1 MSLILRSRFFYI
13 LIFSFFLNSFKS
25 QLLEKSYFLLDS
37 LRKEKISKAD
47 LETLEFFLKKYH
59 KASTDTAKLGNLME
73 MVENL
78 NSEDLWPKY
87 NLFLNKTASQRIED
101 ETNPSLILFYKRVLA
116 QTINNIGF
124 YEQNYT
130 GNIRKA
136 MDSYKETEKIQ
147 KSIKDWSGLIIT
159 KSNIA
164 VLMHNNGNTAKAI
177 ELYKEAISINDNNKL
192 NANTAAVYNNLAD
205 VYSYIQDT
213 VNAIVNLNK
222 ALEVAIR
229 FKQKSM
235 IAQELQNLGV
245 VYYKKGKMDI
255 SFKYFK
261 KSLELR
267 NEIGDVLGACRSKIN
282 LANICVNNNQLSE
295 AKRYLEEV
303 TELVK
308 FSENLHLKY
317 LFHYSLGIFNE
328 KINQTK
334 TAIDNYEKSLNYA
347 KQINN
352 LIEELNALNSLLQLY
367 EKTGNLKSVVNSFK
381 RIKEIELVLNVENL
395 KRNITRSQ
403 VEAEYLKRE
412 AELKENQRIRELEA
426 EQRQAKQK
434 LTIIAVLILLFVFIT
449 FTYFISRALKKNK
462 QMNAIILAQ
471 KAEVESQKELIEEKA
486 FELAIKHKDITDSIN
501 YAKRIQSSLIPTQE
515 ELNKIEKKLT
525 VLFQPRDVVSGDFY
539 WITKSDNLLLF
550 AMADCTGH
558 GVPGAFMSIIGINH
572 LHAIVNENDITMPDQ
587 ILNELKVRVIS
598 SLNIHNSDDS
608 KRDGMDVAIISIMG
622 NQLLYSGANQSIY
635 IIRNQNELIQ
645 LKGDRQP
652 VGLSDTTHSFTS
664 HPLELIKGDRVV
676 MFTDGIVDQFG
687 GDATNGVNQG
697 GKKLKITT
705 LKKWLLESSG
715 LAIEE
720 QKLFIQEKLNNFK
733 LNFEQTDDI
742 SLAIYEY

>member
-1 MSLILRSRFFYI
+1 MSLILRNKLLQI
-13 LIFSFFLNSFKS
+13 LIFSFFLNPIKA
-25 QLLEKSYFLLDS
+25 QLHDKSYYLLDS
-37 LRKEKISKAD
+37 LKKEKISKPD
-47 LETLEFFLKKYH
+47 LETLEFFLKKYY

-73 MVENL
+73 LVENL
-78 NSEDLWPKY
+78 NAEDLWPRY
-87 NLFLNKTASQRIED
+87 NLYVNKVAKQRIEKA
-101 ETNPSLILFYKRVLA
+101 TNPALILFYKRILA

-136 MDSYKETEKIQ
+136 MDSYKQTEKIQ
-147 KSIKDWSGLIIT
+147 NSIEDWSGLIIT

-164 VLMHNNGNTAKAI
+164 VLLHNTGNTAKAI

-192 NANTAAVYNNLAD
+192 NANTSAVYNNLAD

-245 VYYKKGKMDI
+245 VYNKKGKMDI

-267 NEIGDVLGACRSKIN
+267 NEIGDELGVCRSKIN
-282 LANICVNNNQLSE
+282 LANICINNNKIAE
-295 AKRYLEEV
+295 AKRYLEDV
-303 TELVK
+303 TGLVK
-308 FSENLHLKY
+308 SSENLQIKY
-317 LFHYSLGIFNE
+317 LYHYSLGILNE

-334 TAIDNYEKSLNYA
+334 TAIDNYEKALNYA
-347 KQINN
+347 IQITN
-352 LIEELNALNSLLQLY
+352 LVEEFNTLNVLAPLY
-367 EKTGNLKSVVNSFK
+367 EKEGNLHRVINSYK
-381 RIKEIELVLNVENL
+381 RIKEIELVLNRENL
-395 KRNITRSQ
+395 KRNLTRSQ
-403 VEAEYLKRE
+403 VE

-434 LTIIAVLILLFVFIT
+434 LTIITVLILLLVFIL
-449 FTYFISRALKKNK
+449 FSYFISRALKKNK
-462 QMNAIILAQ
+462 QMNTIILAQ

-486 FELAIKHKDITDSIN
+486 HELAIKHKDITDSIN
-501 YAKRIQSSLIPTQE
+501 YAQRIQSSLIPAQE
-515 ELNKIEKKLT
+515 EVNRIENKITL
-525 VLFQPRDVVSGDFY
+525 LFQPRDLVSGDFY
-539 WITKSDNLLLF
+539 WFTKFENKFLF
-550 AMADCTGH
+550 ALADCTGH

-572 LHAIVNENDITMPDQ
+572 LHAIVNEKEITMPDQ
-587 ILNELKVRVIS
+587 ILNELKTRVIS

-608 KRDGMDVAIISIMG
+608 KSDGMDVALISVEG

-635 IIRNQNELIQ
+635 ILRKQQELIQ
-645 LKGDRQP
+645 IKGDRQP
-652 VGLSDTTHSFTS
+652 VGFSETSQSFTL
-664 HPLELIKGDRVV
+664 HAFELVAGDRVI

-687 GDATNGVNQG
+687 SEAESGFVEG

-715 LAIEE
+715 IVLEQ
-720 QKLFIQEKLNNFK
+720 QKLYIQEKLNNFK